1 MDFLSSISVDLSE
14 LFLSYTDTGQPHIDW
29 FKVLPIA
36 TISIVT
42 YGIVIIRKIQAAHND
57 ISKDKA
63 EISLYNSLK
72 EQINFLNKQVKEQSD
87 TLKVATQQKDELYK
101 EVTELR
107 FKTNLLQEEILS
119 LKNVQSENQI
129 LKNKHYD
136 KDLEIKYLRDKHE
149 EMVNVLVKELKVIKQ
164 ETLLSE

>member
-1 MDFLSSISVDLSE
+1 MGLFSGISSFFKNNKDSISSGLALGSFGLGLAETLKGFKQQDL
-14 LFLSYTDTGQPHIDW
+14 I
-29 FKVLPIA
+29 
-36 TISIVT
+36 
-42 YGIVIIRKIQAAHND
+42 
-57 ISKDKA
+57 
-63 EISLYNSLK
+63 
-72 EQINFLNKQVKEQSD
+72 NKQVKEQSD

-129 LKNKHYD
+129 LKNKLYD